1 MTPLQKIKAANTLC
15 RSISL
20 VADNKLLPK
29 IFVVN
34 GKCYWFLNAAKRAA
48 FDTKYPVEILTIEE
62 AVKVCTDKPRTL
74 TRNSVVWDFDQRGET
89 FGGYL
94 FCDNPV
100 DALKVKMSVIDIAKE
115 QEKILKQKAEEEEK
129 QLIIKT
135 IAKNKGVI
143 SKAAAELRISRYSL
157 DKKIAKYNIE
167 RVVYLDI

>member
-20 VADNKLLPK
+20 VEDNKLLPK

-48 FDTKYPVEILTIEE
+48 YETNYPVEILTIEE

-100 DALKVKMSVIDIAKE
+100 DALKVKTRVIEIAKE
-115 QEKILKQKAEEEEK
+115 QEKALQQKAEEEEK

-143 SKAAAELRISRYSL
+143 SKVAAELRISRYSL
-157 DKKIAKYNIE
+157 DKKIAKYNIKNN
-167 RVVYLDI
+167 